1 MHVLFDRV
9 KSEAA
14 NIFSAKKKIPVSIF
28 EKSKIPSIQIVT
40 KTILHNL
47 YIRNFWF
54 GSNWRSSFFFGNKTQ
69 IFFSPYLS
77 PSRIFLS
84 WNQIMCYESGHIT
97 SDRFPQLFPPTGL
110 KTKWLTLHLCFNFSW
125 LLFFN
130 KLPILSML
138 YPSTREFKCSLDGYA
153 HFLSIELMLEA
164 HMTVY
169 QQSNITLF
177 KINSY
182 YRKKAT
188 FSHWLF
194 SKKNK
199 YSKK

>member
-130 KLPILSML
+130 KITYFKYAVPQHSWVQML
-138 YPSTREFKCSLDGYA
+138 TWWLCTFLEYWTHAWGTHDGVPTIQHYT
-153 HFLSIELMLEA
+153 I
-164 HMTVY
+164 
-169 QQSNITLF
+169 
-177 KINSY
+177 
-182 YRKKAT
+182 
-188 FSHWLF
+188 
-194 SKKNK
+194 
-199 YSKK
+199 